1 MFTITHERW
10 PQAKHLSC
18 NIPGLCSAVVSKEIV
33 KLHYYTEGYL
43 HPSIVQGCK
52 YMHDLEIWASLKAH
66 SLYPKTFQFV
76 QKNKYLID

>member
-10 PQAKHLSC
+10 PQAKHILVAIS
-18 NIPGLCSAVVSKEIV
+18 LDYAVQWYI
-33 KLHYYTEGYL
+33 KLHYYTEGHL

-52 YMHDLEIWASLKAH
+52 YLHDLEIWASLKAH

-76 QKNKYLID
+76 QKNKYVID